1 MNYDEFLHTKV
12 QVAPVSGFEVQPEKL
27 SACLKPHQ
35 RDAVIWALKG
45 GRRALFESFGL
56 GKTVQELEWCRL
68 VAEHENGQVLIVLP
82 LGVRQEFTRDA
93 AQLLRIDPPVY
104 VRTMDEVRSTDAA
117 IIMTNYERVRDGN
130 IDPTYFVGA
139 ALDEASVLRSYWPK
153 GYKGGKT

>member
-12 QVAPVSGFEVQPEKL
+12 QVAPVSGFEVRPEDL
-27 SACLKPHQ
+27 SNCLKPHQ

-68 VAEHENGQVLIVLP
+68 VAEHENGQVLIILP

-93 AQLLRIDPPVY
+93 AQLLHIDAPVY
-104 VRTMDEVRSTDAA
+104 VRSMAEVRATNEKILILWIKKEA
-117 IIMTNYERVRDGN
+117 IR
-130 IDPTYFVGA
+130 FK
-139 ALDEASVLRSYWPK
+139 S
-153 GYKGGKT
+153 